1 MDIKRQVFPSRFDT
15 FNPNLPP
22 PPKSANKPL
31 KYKTYENKMF
41 RGWGRYWNNFNMWTN
56 LVCFSKLISSVEDI
70 SDTIKNNVDSFIIL
84 KIKQNKYYVKAQ
96 VLRIWIR
103 KNMRIHSS
111 GSKGK
116 NIKQILQNKTYCSQN
131 PNVIMRLSKT
141 PNSSMVHPSFSTK
154 ISKN

>member
-1 MDIKRQVFPSRFDT
+1 MYIVHS
-15 FNPNLPP
+15 
-22 PPKSANKPL
+22 
-31 KYKTYENKMF
+31 
-41 RGWGRYWNNFNMWTN
+41 YWNNLNMWTN

-116 NIKQILQNKTYCSQN
+116 NIKKYCKTKLIALKTQMWLRDYQ
-131 PNVIMRLSKT
+131 KT
-141 PNSSMVHPSFSTK
+141 PNFSMVHQVLAQK
-154 ISKN
+154 